1 MVIARRAVEFPFRTL
16 AQFRFMDYLEK
27 ARRVIQL
34 EIAELQRL
42 VDRVGEPFAAAIE
55 ALRAAVA
62 SQGKV
67 IIVGVG
73 KSGNI
78 GQKLAATLNSTG
90 APATVLDCQDAL
102 HGDLGLVTGN
112 DVVLAL
118 SYSGETDELL
128 NLLPHLKRRGVTLV
142 GITGRPE
149 STLGRAADIVLD
161 VNVER
166 EACPLG
172 LAPTSSTT
180 TMLVLGDALAMV
192 LLEARGFGEDDFAM
206 LHPGGS
212 LGRALLTGVTEIMRT
227 GEQLARVAPDA
238 SVREALAAMSR
249 ARAGAVIVAE
259 SGGPLAGIFTQGDF
273 TRAFQ
278 HQSDGIGDRP
288 VRDLMTV
295 DPITIDAGKLAG
307 EALRILETNRI
318 DDLVVVD
325 PETQEPLGLIDTQDL
340 TRLGVV

>member
-1 MVIARRAVEFPFRTL
+1 
-16 AQFRFMDYLEK
+16 MDYLEK
-27 ARRVIQL
+27 ARRVIQM
-34 EIAELQRL
+34 EIAELNRL
-42 VDRVGEPFAAAIE
+42 VDRIGESFSAAID
-55 ALRAAVA
+55 ALRTTVEAR
-62 SQGKV
+62 GKV

-102 HGDLGLVTGN
+102 HGDLGLVTAT

-128 NLLPHLKRRGVTLV
+128 NLLPHLKRRGVTV
-142 GITGRPE
+142 IGITGRPD
-149 STLGRAADIVLD
+149 STLGRAADVVLD

-166 EACPLG
+166 EACPMN

-212 LGRALLTGVTEIMRT
+212 LGRALLTKVTEIMRT
-227 GEQLARVAPDA
+227 GEQLARV
-238 SVREALAAMSR
+238 
-249 ARAGAVIVAE
+249 
-259 SGGPLAGIFTQGDF
+259 
-273 TRAFQ
+273 
-278 HQSDGIGDRP
+278 
-288 VRDLMTV
+288 
-295 DPITIDAGKLAG
+295 
-307 EALRILETNRI
+307 
-318 DDLVVVD
+318 
-325 PETQEPLGLIDTQDL
+325 
-340 TRLGVV
+340 